1 MFVYAPL
8 MLVHAVVLLVWRLVM
23 LTYWALLTVIALCT
37 LLFMLLMF
45 AASCWFVAF
54 WVFAPFSSPV
64 IRPPSVVFTLVMFAL
79 SPLIFVHALVL
90 LVCRFVMFV

>member
-23 LTYWALLTVIALCT
+23 LIYRALLTVIALCT
-37 LLFMLLMF
+37 LLFTLLMF
-45 AASCWFVAF
+45 AASCWFVVF

-64 IRPPSVVFTLVMFAL
+64 MRPLSVVLTLVMFAA
-79 SPLIFVHALVL
+79 S
-90 LVCRFVMFV
+90 CW